1 MSLLA
6 FLIVGL
12 IAGWLAG
19 MIMRGGG
26 LGFIGDIVVGLIG
39 AVIGGYL
46 FSALGVNNG
55 DSWIGWILT
64 ALVGSVILL
73 LVVNLIS
80 GGSRRAVRH

>member
-6 FLIVGL
+6 FLFVGL

-26 LGFIGDIVVGLIG
+26 MGVIADIIVGVIG
-39 AVIGGYL
+39 AFIGGYI
-46 FSALGVNNG
+46 FSALGVNSG

-64 ALVGSVILL
+64 ALAGSVVLL
-73 LVVNLIS
+73 FVVNLFS
-80 GGSRRAVRH
+80 GGGRRATKN

>member
-6 FLIVGL
+6 FLVVGL

-26 LGFIGDIVVGLIG
+26 MGLIGDIVVGGIG
-39 AVIGGYL
+39 AVIGGYI
-46 FSALGVNNG
+46 FSALGVNSG

-64 ALVGSVILL
+64 ALVGAVVLL
-73 LVVNLIS
+73 FVVNLFS
-80 GGSRRAVRH
+80 GGSRRGSRR

>member
-26 LGFIGDIVVGLIG
+26 LGVIGDIVVGAIG

-46 FSALGVNNG
+46 FSALGIYSG
-55 DSWIGWILT
+55 DSWIGWIIT
-64 ALVGSVILL
+64 ALVGAVILL
-73 LVVNLIS
+73 FLVNLIF
-80 GGSRRAVRH
+80 GGSRRAIRH

>member
-1 MSLLA
+1 MGLIA

-26 LGFIGDIVVGLIG
+26 MGIIGDIVVGVIG
-39 AVIGGYL
+39 AVIGGYI
-46 FSALGVNNG
+46 FSALGITSG

-64 ALVGSVILL
+64 ALAGAVVLL
-73 LVVNLIS
+73 FVVNLFS
-80 GGSRRAVRH
+80 GGGRRGSRR

>member
-46 FSALGVNNG
+46 FSALGVYSG

-73 LVVNLIS
+73 LVVNLFS

>member
-1 MSLLA
+1 MSWIA

-26 LGFIGDIVVGLIG
+26 MGIIGDIVVGVIG

-46 FSALGVNNG
+46 FSALGVNSG
-55 DSWIGWILT
+55 ESWIGWILT

-73 LVVNLIS
+73 FIVNLVS
-80 GGSRRAVRH
+80 GGSRRASRH